1 MSFIV
6 KTENGQQIKLED
18 TPFTSGG
25 EGELYKIVSPQ
36 NLSDHCVKIYYSQ
49 YQTQQKAEKLRFMA
63 NHKPQQITDKTN
75 YMICWVVD
83 LVFRQGAFVGFLMPL
98 AFDNSI
104 QLYELCTTKIRKN
117 LASIWH
123 QKFNRNN
130 DTSIENRLKLCVNIA
145 IAIHNIHSTKN
156 YVLVDM
162 KPQNILL
169 CPEGK
174 VSIVDLDS
182 IQISNGVQVIHQGH
196 VATPEYT
203 PAEGARINPSNNFIP
218 GSWDRFSLAIIFYE
232 LIFGLHPFVATSTG
246 QYEHITTI
254 DEAIKNGLFVF
265 GSKSQFLQLPSPH
278 NNFQLLPQ
286 NIKGCFIKALDKG
299 HNNPNAR
306 PTAEEWGN
314 VLFEELRLETEKINI
329 SCPICTQTMQ
339 VAKYKH
345 IKATCSNC
353 NTKVEVKNGNF
364 VGYASEKIVT
374 VEKRVFVD
382 KPIEKIVTVEKQVFV
397 DKPIEKI
404 VTVEK
409 RVFVDKPIEKIVT
422 VEKQNS
428 FFIIL
433 SVLLGIGMFFGYAHF
448 NSQLQESQETVA
460 QVQSLQ
466 STLEQTNQG
475 LESKNQELES
485 KNQELSSIVAKI
497 SNNQP
502 FLIESIDFS
511 NNTENSNK
519 IDDYTNR
526 LSYSRIRYISPRVK
540 IIPLI
545 NETVLV
551 SSNPSYKSVTVY
563 VKFIEP
569 SGSINRNPSI
579 SPRGYTYKSEETIYS
594 TTEYLYV
601 GGWGSDSSGT
611 YEIGTH
617 RVEIWCNGKLIGS
630 GSFEVTY

>member
-1 MSFIV
+1 MPFIV

-18 TPFTSGG
+18 TPFMSGG

-36 NLSDHCVKIYYSQ
+36 SLSDHCVKIYYSQ
-49 YQTQQKAEKLRFMA
+49 YRTQQKAEKLRFMA

-117 LASIWH
+117 LAPIWH
-123 QKFNRNN
+123 QKFDRNN

-145 IAIHNIHSTKN
+145 IAIHNIHNTKN

-162 KPQNILL
+162 KPQNILV

-203 PAEGARINPSNNFIP
+203 PAEGVRISPSNNFIP
-218 GSWDRFSLAIIFYE
+218 ESWDRFSLAIIFYE

-286 NIKGCFIKALDKG
+286 NIKDCFIKALDKG

-306 PTAEEWGN
+306 PTAEEWGK
-314 VLFEELRLETEKINI
+314 VLFEELQLKTEKTNI
-329 SCPICTQTMQ
+329 SCPICTQTMR
-339 VAKYKH
+339 VPKYKH
-345 IKATCSNC
+345 IKANCPKC

-364 VGYASEKIVT
+364 VGYASEKI
-374 VEKRVFVD
+374 
-382 KPIEKIVTVEKQVFV
+382 IEKQ
-397 DKPIEKI
+397 
-404 VTVEK
+404 
-409 RVFVDKPIEKIVT
+409 VFVDKPIEKIVT

-428 FFIIL
+428 FFIIV
-433 SVLLGIGMFFGYAHF
+433 SILLGIGMFFEYKYF
-448 NSQLQESQETVA
+448 SSQLQKSQETVEEIN
-460 QVQSLQ
+460 LR
-466 STLEQTNQG
+466 NQN
-475 LESKNQELES
+475 LIQRISE
-485 KNQELSSIVAKI
+485 I
-497 SNNQP
+497 SNYQP
-502 FLIESIDFS
+502 FIIKSIDFKS
-511 NNTENSNK
+511 TKEGSENTN
-519 IDDYTNR
+519 YTNQFKYGYTYYIHPR
-526 LSYSRIRYISPRVK
+526 LK
-540 IIPLI
+540 IIP
-545 NETVLV
+545 VLKTSASIDLSIKYIEPDGTIKRNPKISPIGFSMSSNVWV
-551 SSNPSYKSVTVY
+551 SS
-563 VKFIEP
+563 
-569 SGSINRNPSI
+569 
-579 SPRGYTYKSEETIYS
+579 S
-594 TTEYLYV
+594 TTELDL
-601 GGWGSDSSGT
+601 GGWGNEYGYSYG
-611 YEIGTH
+611 IGKH
-617 RVEIWCNGKLIGS
+617 RVEIWYNDKLIGS

>member
-1 MSFIV
+1 MPFIV
-6 KTENGQQIKLED
+6 KTENGQEIKLED

-36 NLSDHCVKIYYSQ
+36 SLSDHCVKIYYSQ

-63 NHKPQQITDKTN
+63 NHKPQQITNKTN

-104 QLYELCTTKIRKN
+104 QLYELCTTKIRRN
-117 LASIWH
+117 LTSIWH
-123 QKFNRNN
+123 QKFDRNS

-145 IAIHNIHSTKN
+145 IAIHNIHNTKN

-182 IQISNGVQVIHQGH
+182 IQISNGVQVIYQGH

-203 PAEGARINPSNNFIP
+203 PAEGTRISPSNDYIP
-218 GSWDRFSLAIIFYE
+218 ETWDRFSLAIIFYE

-265 GSKSQFLQLPSPH
+265 GSKSQFLQLPLPH

-286 NIKGCFIKALDKG
+286 NIKDCFVKALDKG

-306 PTAEEWGN
+306 PTAEEWGK
-314 VLFEELRLETEKINI
+314 VLFEELQLETETNI
-329 SCPICTQTMQ
+329 SCPICTHT
-339 VAKYKH
+339 VRVPKYKH
-345 IKATCSNC
+345 IKANCPNC
-353 NTKVEVKNGNF
+353 NTKVEVKNGTLL
-364 VGYASEKIVT
+364 GYASEKV
-374 VEKRVFVD
+374 
-382 KPIEKIVTVEKQVFV
+382 VTVEKQVFV
-397 DKPIEKI
+397 DKVK
-404 VTVEK
+404 V
-409 RVFVDKPIEKIVT
+409 VT
-422 VEKQNS
+422 VEKQNP
-428 FFIIL
+428 FFIIV
-433 SVLLGIGMFFGYAHF
+433 SVVLGIVMFFGYNHF
-448 NSQLQESQETVA
+448 NSQLQT
-460 QVQSLQ
+460 
-466 STLEQTNQG
+466 
-475 LESKNQELES
+475 
-485 KNQELSSIVAKI
+485 
-497 SNNQP
+497 NQP
-502 FLIESIDFS
+502 FIIESIDFS
-511 NNTENSNK
+511 NETKNGTK

-526 LSYSRIRYISPRVK
+526 LTYSRISYIRPRVK
-540 IIPLI
+540 IIPLV
-545 NETVLV
+545 NE
-551 SSNPSYKSVTVY
+551 SQFSKSVTIY

-569 SGSINRNPSI
+569 NGSISRNPSI
-579 SPRGYTYKSEETIYS
+579 SPRGFTYKSEETIYS
-594 TTEYLYV
+594 TTEYLYLS
-601 GGWGSDSSGT
+601 GWGNDSRGT

-617 RVEIWCNGKLIGS
+617 SVEIWCNGKLIGS

>member
-1 MSFIV
+1 MPFIV

-36 NLSDHCVKIYYSQ
+36 SLSDHCVKIYYSQ

-104 QLYELCTTKIRKN
+104 QLYELCTTKIRRN

-123 QKFNRNN
+123 QKFDRNN

-145 IAIHNIHSTKN
+145 IAIHNIHNTKN

-182 IQISNGVQVIHQGH
+182 IQISNGIQVIHQGH

-203 PAEGARINPSNNFIP
+203 PAEGTRLSPSNDYIP
-218 GSWDRFSLAIIFYE
+218 ETWDRFSLAIIFYE

-265 GSKSQFLQLPSPH
+265 GSKSQFLQLPLPH

-286 NIKGCFIKALDKG
+286 SIKDCFVKALDKG

-306 PTAEEWGN
+306 PTAEEWGK
-314 VLFEELRLETEKINI
+314 VLFEELQLETEKTNI
-329 SCPICTQTMQ
+329 SCPICNHTIR
-339 VAKYKH
+339 VPKYKH
-345 IKATCSNC
+345 IKANCPKC
-353 NTKVEVKNGNF
+353 NTKVEVKNGSL
-364 VGYASEKIVT
+364 VGYVSEKIV
-374 VEKRVFVD
+374 EKQIFVD
-382 KPIEKIVTVEKQVFV
+382 KPIEKI
-397 DKPIEKI
+397 I
-404 VTVEK
+404 
-409 RVFVDKPIEKIVT
+409 T

-428 FFIIL
+428 FFTIV
-433 SVLLGIGMFFGYAHF
+433 SVILGIGMFFGYTHF
-448 NSQLQESQETVA
+448 NSQLQKSQETVV

-466 STLEQTNQG
+466 STNQSLKQT
-475 LESKNQELES
+475 NQELED
-485 KNQELSSIVAKI
+485 KNKKLSSIVAKI

-502 FLIESIDFS
+502 FIIESIDFS
-511 NNTENSNK
+511 NDTKNGNK

-526 LSYSRIRYISPRVK
+526 FTYSRIRYISPRVK
-540 IIPLI
+540 IIPLV
-545 NETVLV
+545 NE
-551 SSNPSYKSVTVY
+551 SQFSKSVTIY
-563 VKFIEP
+563 VKLIEP
-569 SGSINRNPSI
+569 NGSINRNPSI
-579 SPRGYTYKSEETIYS
+579 SPRGYTYKSEDNIYS
-594 TTEYLYV
+594 STEYLYV
-601 GGWGSDSSGT
+601 GGWGNDNGGT